1 MNNVVS
7 YYTYI
12 LRCESGALYCGIT
25 TDLSR
30 RINEHTGKAAGG
42 AKYTRSDP
50 PEKLEAVWK
59 SATRSDASRLEYH
72 IKKLTKTKKEELI
85 RFPSALPSLLPC
97 VDGGR
102 YEFVE
107 KSKTPKITR

>member
-1 MNNVVS
+1 MNNEVS

-30 RINEHTGKAAGG
+30 RFDEHSGKAAGG

-50 PEKLEAVWK
+50 PEKLVAAWK
-59 SATRSDASRLEYH
+59 SASRSEASRLEYH
-72 IKKLTKTKKEELI
+72 IKKLTKAKKEALI
-85 RFPSALPSLLPC
+85 RSPAALSSLLPC
-97 VDGGR
+97 VDGGQ
-102 YEFVE
+102 YEFVL
-107 KSKTPKITR
+107 K